1 MEAPMDPT
9 ATGHLER
16 RHPTTADGSKNQS
29 NWIKV
34 NNFITKY
41 TSYWLFFFITQE
53 WSSGTKWPS
62 LPADT
67 CTSYNSKPPVKAV
80 KTRIANCCHKSH
92 SHYRR
97 CVLNVQRTT
106 RYLVSLSCA
115 DQEIHFNLQID
126 HKWPNRT
133 RYCNWP
139 LSKSV
144 YLWCNLMTPWRMT
157 WSGLC

>member
-1 MEAPMDPT
+1 MWEIQGSFVRMEAPMDPT

-106 RYLVSLSCA
+106 RYLKCHSLVLIKRFISTCRLIINDRIVLVIVTDLYQSQFICDA
-115 DQEIHFNLQID
+115 I
-126 HKWPNRT
+126 
-133 RYCNWP
+133 
-139 LSKSV
+139 
-144 YLWCNLMTPWRMT
+144 
-157 WSGLC
+157 